1 MQEEMSSQDLRER
14 LALIETMIAEGR
26 RQTQSWGWTFL
37 LWGVAYYIA
46 IFWAAWGQPL
56 TIMGRNTL
64 AWPITMIAAA
74 ALTVAI
80 SARMPHQPGTKIG
93 RAIGSLWICLGI
105 SMLLL
110 ILGLATSRHLE
121 PHVFVAIVA
130 ALLGFANGVSGMTL
144 RWKAQIASAVV
155 WWTASVAACF
165 VSDAQLTVVF
175 LIAIFLCQIVFGIY
189 AMTLDVR
196 RQRPNGEVHA

>member
-1 MQEEMSSQDLRER
+1 MQEEMTSQDLRER

-26 RQTQSWGWTFL
+26 RHTQSWGWTFL
-37 LWGVAYYIA
+37 LWGIAYYVA

-56 TIMGRNTL
+56 SILGRNTL
-64 AWPITMIAAA
+64 AWPITMISAAA
-74 ALTVAI
+74 ITIAI
-80 SARMPHQPGTKIG
+80 SARMPHQPGTKVG
-93 RAIGSLWICLGI
+93 RALGSIWICLGI

-110 ILGLATSRHLE
+110 ILGLATSGHLE
-121 PHVFVAIVA
+121 AHVFVAIVA
-130 ALLGFANGVSGMTL
+130 ALLGFANGVSGMTV
-144 RWKAQIASAVV
+144 RWKAQIASAAV

-175 LIAIFLCQIVFGIY
+175 LTAIFLCQIVFGIY
-189 AMTLDVR
+189 AMTLDAR